1 MGGATLLILNLKT
14 VINLK
19 ESRYV
24 MNNIG
29 PVSGDSLFKAFVNP
43 TKVPPAPVNTDTVGD
58 SNGVVPKGNDS
69 IPDEFLSSSAG
80 NTAVT
85 ANAGLMPKPKKVKD
99 TDSNNFWSGVG
110 AVEEK
115 TEGEILSPLN
125 TKEAKVSLVPVVLG
139 GEQAEVKK
147 GLIGAMN
154 GGSNDPL
161 LLNVL
166 TNV

>member
-85 ANAGLMPKPKKVKD
+85 A
-99 TDSNNFWSGVG
+99 
-110 AVEEK
+110 VEEK
-115 TEGEILSPLN
+115 TEREILSPLN